1 MSGGEVVGWTPDVSA
16 ILWCRMLSALG
27 DVNTL
32 ENPALHEQVFQYLLD
47 LNSTM
52 GKVNLYISTF
62 VLKNTNHNYYNFLQ
76 IYQNQGLVEEE
87 TYVSLGLVPPIS
99 IIAPWCFQVN

>member
-1 MSGGEVVGWTPDVSA
+1 MSGGEVKGWTPDVSA

-52 GKVNLYISTF
+52 SKVNLQISSF
-62 VLKNTNHNYYNFLQ
+62 VLKTLIIFTI
-76 IYQNQGLVEEE
+76 IYR
-87 TYVSLGLVPPIS
+87 YIK
-99 IIAPWCFQVN
+99 IKAW